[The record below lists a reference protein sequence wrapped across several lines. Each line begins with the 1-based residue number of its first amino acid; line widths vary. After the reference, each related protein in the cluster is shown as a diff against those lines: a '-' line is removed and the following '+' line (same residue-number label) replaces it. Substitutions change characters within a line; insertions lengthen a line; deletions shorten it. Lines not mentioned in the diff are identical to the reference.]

1 MKKSEVWYPYL
12 NFAVCPKCFFTDRKF
27 TALSSNARLLYI
39 FLFDRTRL
47 SAKNGLCDTDD
58 EVFVFCTV
66 ETACEILNCSHNT
79 AIKTFKEIESAQLL
93 HRARTGVMRTYKI
106 YLTNPYDF

>member
-27 TALSSNARLLYI
+27 IALSSNAKLLYI

-66 ETACEILNCSHNT
+66 ETACEIV
-79 AIKTFKEIESAQLL
+79 KTRQLRRSRSLKAHSFCTELAQAL
-93 HRARTGVMRTYKI
+93 
-106 YLTNPYDF
+106 